1 MKHRISLAPKVT
13 ALTAQPERL
22 DTQALTKL
30 CESLNEKL
38 YGAIAE
44 LNATGAYTENARSSV
59 IDALTSDMRYV
70 QKAIAT
76 FCRRP
81 DPREYSNIHSALRV
95 FADRVALEL
104 AFTRSVSMQNTS
116 LTRLNLL
123 LELMFTRMPNS
134 YRGRDM
140 FADIRDSDGRPHR
153 PNSLL
158 RTGKHKSAERMY
170 LESLD

>member
-22 DTQALTKL
+22 DTQALIKL
-30 CESLNEKL
+30 CESLNTKL
-38 YGAIAE
+38 YGAIEE

-70 QKAIAT
+70 QKAVNT

-81 DPREYSNIHSALRV
+81 DPREYSNLHSAIRI
-95 FADRVALEL
+95 FADRVAQEL
-104 AFTRSVSMQNTS
+104 AFTRHVSMQNTN

-140 FADIRDSDGRPHR
+140 FAAIRDSDGRPHR

-158 RTGKHKSAERMY
+158 RTSKHRAAERMY
-170 LESLD
+170 LESQD